1 MLTLI
6 CIKMRE
12 KHILKDKT
20 QADQVKH
27 PHCFEDKNQP
37 FGRKKTPLQSKE
49 YIE

>member
-20 QADQVKH
+20 QAEVKH
-27 PHCFEDKNQP
+27 PHCFEDKNQA
-37 FGRKKTPLQSKE
+37 FERKKKNPLQTKE